1 MGITMEDKI
10 KILLNKKEEFIGNNT
25 TVTELIQSR
34 GLKKAA
40 RFSFSDLTDD
50 ASSPRFPR
58 RYPRHKTPGLP
69 RLHAAFHNSAA
80 HEMRW
85 APEEGLPQC

>member
-25 TVTELIQSR
+25 PVTELIQSR

-40 RFSFSDLTDD
+40 VWVNGSQLLKAQYDTFV
-50 ASSPRFPR
+50 
-58 RYPRHKTPGLP
+58 
-69 RLHAAFHNSAA
+69 LH
-80 HEMRW
+80 
-85 APEEGLPQC
+85 EGDEVKLLRIMAGG

>member
-25 TVTELIQSR
+25 TVKELIQSR

-40 RFSFSDLTDD
+40 VWINGSQLLKAQYDTFIFHEGDD
-50 ASSPRFPR
+50 VKLLRIMA
-58 RYPRHKTPGLP
+58 G
-69 RLHAAFHNSAA
+69 
-80 HEMRW
+80 
-85 APEEGLPQC
+85 G

>member
-25 TVTELIQSR
+25 TVKELIQSR

-40 RFSFSDLTDD
+40 VWINGSQLLKAQYDTFILHEGDD
-50 ASSPRFPR
+50 VKLLRIMA
-58 RYPRHKTPGLP
+58 G
-69 RLHAAFHNSAA
+69 
-80 HEMRW
+80 
-85 APEEGLPQC
+85 G

>member
-1 MGITMEDKI
+1 MDITMEDKI

-40 RFSFSDLTDD
+40 VWVNGSQLLKAQYDTFV
-50 ASSPRFPR
+50 
-58 RYPRHKTPGLP
+58 
-69 RLHAAFHNSAA
+69 LH
-80 HEMRW
+80 
-85 APEEGLPQC
+85 EGDEVKLLRIMAGG